1 MPFFYPPLLILGQKF
16 ISPWAYIRE
25 RFSGSEIQNLKN
37 SLISP
42 WAYMRGNRV
51 CRNFLPVQLMYFYQI
66 TGRSSWKCWYLRP
79 SKAILFWV
87 WPMTDLGY
95 VHITP
100 FSFWSVFAPK
110 NGAVF
115 FSVHTTP
122 FSDRNRYPSIGVH
135 TISQKRICFSLSDN
149 EAFKAS
155 NIGVFKLF
163 RFWCSHYRVA
173 FLFSSVFI

>member
-1 MPFFYPPLLILGQKF
+1 MK
-16 ISPWAYIRE
+16 
-25 RFSGSEIQNLKN
+25 
-37 SLISP
+37 
-42 WAYMRGNRV
+42 
-51 CRNFLPVQLMYFYQI
+51 LP
-66 TGRSSWKCWYLRP
+66 
-79 SKAILFWV
+79 
-87 WPMTDLGY
+87 LGY

-100 FSFWSVFAPK
+100 FSFRSVFVSK

-122 FSDRNRYPSIGVH
+122 FSDRNGYLSIGVH
-135 TISQKRICFSLSDN
+135 TISQKRICFSFSDN

-155 NIGVFKLF
+155 DIGVFKLF